1 MNRRRTMK
9 RRLFVMLI
17 AAILVTSFLSYGS
30 AQKSGITVELKNAQG
45 ESVGNA
51 TIFPAGKGIRIRL
64 DLKNLSPGKHA
75 IHIHQMSK
83 CEAPSFESA
92 GPHFNPAGKQH
103 GLKNPMGPHAGD
115 MNNFVVRADGLWRN
129 YQIEAIVQ
137 EAGGNCEM
145 SIARVTEISSTSDKG
160 FEDAIQKGIARA
172 SQTLHG
178 IRSAWVKEQEVQV
191 ENDKIAAYKVIMKIT
206 FVLDET

>member
-1 MNRRRTMK
+1 MNKDRALQQSKTRNLQIKAMNRRRTMK

-103 GLKNPMGPHAGD
+103 GLKNPMVPHAGD
-115 MNNFVVRADGLWRN
+115 MNNFVVRADGTAKVTVTDPRVNLGTDS
-129 YQIEAIVQ
+129 YSLFTDGGTSLVIHAKADDMKTDP
-137 EAGGNCEM
+137 AGNSGER
-145 SIARVTEISSTSDKG
+145 IACG
-160 FEDAIQKGIARA
+160 
-172 SQTLHG
+172 
-178 IRSAWVKEQEVQV
+178 
-191 ENDKIAAYKVIMKIT
+191 VITK
-206 FVLDET
+206 